1 MVHRRNVDGNTA
13 AESCYIYLEGLEIRE
28 EVVTQRCEYPYLF
41 GQIRFRDLPLSELSN
56 VGWPFK

>member
-28 EVVTQRCEYPYLF
+28 EVVTQRCEYTYLF
-41 GQIRFRDLPLSELSN
+41 GQIRFRDLPLSKLSN
-56 VGWPFK
+56 VG